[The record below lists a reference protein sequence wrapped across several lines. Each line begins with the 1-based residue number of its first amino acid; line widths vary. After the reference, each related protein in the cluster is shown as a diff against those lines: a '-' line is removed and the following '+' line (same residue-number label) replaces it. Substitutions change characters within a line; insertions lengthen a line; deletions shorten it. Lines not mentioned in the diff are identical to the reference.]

1 MDDPAA
7 DPMPDDVPAEKE
19 RRSTNLELFVDLAFV
34 FAISQLS
41 VLLASDL
48 SLAGVAKA
56 MLVAWT
62 VWWVWSQFTWLG
74 TSVDLERDGR
84 TIASFLLTLV
94 PVILMATAIPASFG
108 SDGPRF
114 GLAVLAASLWSVMLQ
129 GFGAWVQPETRAAWI
144 RYAPLAAIAPIVVGV
159 GGFLSGGARVAAWS
173 VAVLLDV
180 GGALSAGRQTSNRPG
195 VWAINVSH
203 FADRHALFVI
213 IVLGEVLVAVG
224 SAATGEPID
233 APRLAAIGGSV
244 LLAAVLWWSYF
255 GFVSSVSEDRFRQ
268 GDVVDRGH
276 IARDLYSFGHFPL
289 VAGIA
294 CVAVI
299 VEIVVA
305 HPHARLNSDELGL
318 LMFATV
324 LMIGGYLG
332 MRWRIQHRV
341 GRERIVTIGVVG
353 VVVTTLGPRVVGWLV
368 VVTVAL
374 VLAGAQAFTT
384 RHMTGV
390 VRRSV

>member
-1 MDDPAA
+1 MNDPVV
-7 DPMPDDVPAEKE
+7 DPMPDDVPVEAE

-74 TSVDLERDGR
+74 TSVNLERDGR

-94 PVILMATAIPASFG
+94 PVIVMATAIPAAFG

-114 GLAVLAASLWSVMLQ
+114 GLAVLAATLWSVMLQ
-129 GFGAWVQPETRAAWI
+129 GLGAWVQPETRAAWV
-144 RYAPLAAIAPIVVGV
+144 RYAPLAAIAPLVVGV

-173 VAVLLDV
+173 VAVIFDV
-180 GGALSAGRQTSNRPG
+180 GGALSAGRQTSNQPA

-203 FADRHALFVI
+203 FAERHALFVI

-255 GFVSSVSEDRFRQ
+255 GFVSSVTENRLRE
-268 GDVVDRGH
+268 GDGVDRGH

-299 VEIVVA
+299 AEIVVA
-305 HPHARLNSDELGL
+305 HPHARLSSDELGL

-324 LMIGGYLG
+324 LMLGGYLG
-332 MRWRIQHRV
+332 MRWRVQHRV
-341 GRERIVTIGVVG
+341 GWERIVTIGAVGLVVML
-353 VVVTTLGPRVVGWLV
+353 LGPSVVGWLV
-368 VVTVAL
+368 VVAVAV
-374 VLAGAQAFTT
+374 VLAGAQMFST
-384 RHMTGV
+384 RRMAGHI
-390 VRRSV
+390 RRSV